1 MGRDD
6 EEGEARTTGARVG
19 RRDVPRVPP
28 RPGMKRLNLWIG
40 GALSLALVY
49 ASWRGWAPFGLTPFS
64 MTEALGFVTGALCV
78 YLVVK
83 ENVWNFPVGIANSAF
98 FLVLFAGARLYGD
111 AALQVVYIALGFQG
125 WYLWLR
131 GGENRTPL
139 RVERASRRLLVGVAA
154 FVVVGTTAL
163 TFLFRYVNDSSPFLD
178 AFTTVL
184 SLGAQYLLNRKAVEN
199 WLLWMT
205 ADVLYIYLYFKRDL
219 HLTAVLY
226 FVFLCL
232 CVAGLRAWLKTMS
245 ERGRE
250 LEGAA
255 AVLEGGGGAV
265 RG

>member
-1 MGRDD
+1 
-6 EEGEARTTGARVG
+6 
-19 RRDVPRVPP
+19 
-28 RPGMKRLNLWIG
+28 MKRLDWWIG
-40 GALSLALVY
+40 GAAGLALLY
-49 ASWRGWAPFGLTPFS
+49 ASWRGWAPFGWTPPS

-83 ENVWNFPVGIANSAF
+83 ENVWNFPVGIANNIF
-98 FLVLFAGARLYGD
+98 FLILFTQARLYGD
-111 AALQVVYIALGFQG
+111 AALQIVYVALAFQG

-139 RVERASRRLLVGVAA
+139 KVERASRRLLVGVSA
-154 FVVVGTTAL
+154 FVVVGTVGL
-163 TFLFRYVNDSSPFLD
+163 TLFLSRVNDSEPFLD

-205 ADVLYIYLYFKRDL
+205 ADVVYIYLYFSKGL

-232 CVAGLRAWLKTMS
+232 CVAGLRRWLKSMS
-245 ERGRE
+245 GRGGE
-250 LEGAA
+250 IEDPTPILES
-255 AVLEGGGGAV
+255 GGGAV